1 MASERLVALQAEIE
15 AKQREVER
23 IIAEEAKK
31 KAMPPLATAIEE
43 VLSAQAAI
51 AESRTLESAAVK
63 AALAIDNFRDPGR
76 RTDYYAATLSASVL
90 PPAAAAFAS
99 KGARVEWP
107 IATIE
112 DLLDEAQRERCSD
125 NKPYAENA
133 AAREAIFKTV
143 IASSKAG
150 ERLVAS
156 KDKMLKALLN
166 QAREDAKTKRENA
179 NMFETLFAQMAAL
192 QARVTTLEEEKA
204 AKARLAEET
213 IRSLGYSTGY

>member
-1 MASERLVALQAEIE
+1 MASERLIALQAEIE
-15 AKQREVER
+15 VKQREVER
-23 IIAEEAKK
+23 IIAEEARKN
-31 KAMPPLATAIEE
+31 AMLPLEVALEE
-43 VLSAQAAI
+43 VLSARAAI
-51 AESRTLESAAVK
+51 AESHKLESAAVK
-63 AALAIDNFRDPGR
+63 AALDAGSLRDPGG
-76 RTDYYAATLSASVL
+76 RTAYHAATLSATVL

-99 KGARVEWP
+99 KGAQVEWP

-112 DLLDEAQRERCSD
+112 DLLDEAQRERRCD

-156 KDKMLKALLN
+156 KDKMLKALLE

-179 NMFETLFAQMAAL
+179 KMFETLFAQMAAL

-204 AKARLAEET
+204 AKDRLAEET